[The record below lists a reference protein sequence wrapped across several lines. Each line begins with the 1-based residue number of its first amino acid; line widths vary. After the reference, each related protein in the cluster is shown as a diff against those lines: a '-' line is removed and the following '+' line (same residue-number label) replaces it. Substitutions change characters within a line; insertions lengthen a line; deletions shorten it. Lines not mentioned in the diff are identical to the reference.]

1 MYQHLDLMAAQ
12 SMAREREHGLR
23 AAQRHQ
29 DPLLRQ
35 QEASAR
41 HAPPAVDEEH
51 HWFHDLLV
59 RVHLAHAPIH

>member
-1 MYQHLDLMAAQ
+1 MTGAD
-12 SMAREREHGLR
+12 R
-23 AAQRHQ
+23 APCWDA
-29 DPLLRQ
+29 PPSAP
-35 QEASAR
+35 ASAR